1 MTRETFMNVFF
12 PRFAALVISAGT
24 CFLSAG
30 TLSQENARQTAI
42 DTGKT
47 ALSGADLSM
56 ARKQPPKAGAKSRRD
71 ATLSAL
77 LATLEEEDSLNTLA
91 RQVTAP
97 ADVRNKTSAK
107 TRGIGAFIQR
117 MVQTARQHPRPF
129 AVAGVMA
136 LIILLWLIAVRIAG
150 KKGEKRFMTTTRL
163 SLMDGEVRRACVHI
177 EKHFADPALTPGTVC
192 AAIVTGEPF
201 LEAVFQKELGMGI
214 AGYIAQTRI
223 HHARQVIRE
232 NPAAE
237 AAAVAAQAGFSDV
250 ALFKT
255 TFEKLT
261 GFTFEDFVKK
271 TKPV

>member
-1 MTRETFMNVFF
+1 MNSFF
-12 PRFAALVISAGT
+12 FRGAALVISAGV
-24 CFLSAG
+24 CFISAG
-30 TLSQENARQTAI
+30 TLSQESAPQTSARQTAI

-47 ALSGADLSM
+47 ARSGADSST
-56 ARKQPPKAGAKSRRD
+56 ARKQPPKAGAKNRRD

-77 LATLEEEDSLNTLA
+77 LATLEKEDSLNALA
-91 RQVTAP
+91 RQDSAA
-97 ADVRNKTSAK
+97 ADVRNDASVK
-107 TRGIGAFIQR
+107 TRGIGAFILR

-129 AVAGVMA
+129 AVAGVMT

-177 EKHFADPALTPGTVC
+177 EKHFADPALTPVVVC

-201 LEAVFQKELGMGI
+201 LEALFQKELGMSI

-223 HHARQVIRE
+223 HHAKQVIRE

-237 AAAVAAQAGFSDV
+237 VSAVAVQAGFADIAS
-250 ALFKT
+250 FKT
-255 TFEKLT
+255 SFEKLT
-261 GFTFEDFVKK
+261 GLTFEDFPRK
-271 TKPV
+271 TGTA

>member
-1 MTRETFMNVFF
+1 VTQGAFINAFF
-12 PRFAALVISAGT
+12 PRCAALVVAAGV

-30 TLSQENARQTAI
+30 TLSQESAPQTAI

-47 ALSGADLSM
+47 ALSGADSST
-56 ARKQPPKAGAKSRRD
+56 ARKLPPKAGAKSRRD

-77 LATLEEEDSLNTLA
+77 LATLEKEDSLNALA
-91 RQVTAP
+91 RRDSAA
-97 ADVRNKTSAK
+97 ADARNDTQAR

-117 MVQTARQHPRPF
+117 VVQTARQHPRPF

-177 EKHFADPALTPGTVC
+177 EKHFADPALAPGVVC

-201 LEAVFQKELGMGI
+201 LEALFQKELGMSI
-214 AGYIAQTRI
+214 AGYIAQARI
-223 HHARQVIRE
+223 HHAKQVIKE

-237 AAAVAAQAGFSDV
+237 AAAVATLAGFSDT
-250 ALFKT
+250 ALFTT

-261 GFTFEDFVKK
+261 GFTFEDFPRK
-271 TKPV
+271 TGAF